1 MSYDIIII
9 GAGPAGLTAGLYGA
23 RAKLR
28 TLVIEKS
35 MVGGRA
41 ATTDIIENYPGFPE
55 GINGFEL
62 GMKMKEQAERFG
74 LEIITDDVKAVELQ
88 GEIKTVVTTNNGE
101 YRSKTIIIATGAKA
115 NELKVPGERELTG
128 RGVSYCGTCDG
139 AFFQNQQVVVV
150 GGGDTAIED
159 ALFLTRFASKVT
171 VIHRRES
178 LRATKILQER
188 AFAEPKISFIW
199 NSAVEKIIGEVKVSA
214 IEIRNLLTGTRETLA
229 TDGVFVFVGAT
240 PETEFLDQELK
251 CIDRGYL
258 VADESTATCIPG
270 VFAAGDV
277 RTKALRQ
284 VVTAVADG
292 ANAIIAVEKY
302 LEDSGNN

>member
-1 MSYDIIII
+1 
-9 GAGPAGLTAGLYGA
+9 
-23 RAKLR
+23 
-28 TLVIEKS
+28 
-35 MVGGRA
+35 VGGRA

-74 LEIITDDVKAVELQ
+74 LEIIIDDVKAVELQ
-88 GEIKTVVTTNNGE
+88 GELKTVVTTNNGE
-101 YRSKTIIIATGAKA
+101 YRSKTLIIATGAKA
-115 NELKVPGERELTG
+115 NELKVPGERALTG

-171 VIHRRES
+171 VIHRRDS

-199 NSAVEKIIGEVKVSA
+199 NSAVEKVIGEAKVSA

-240 PETEFLDQELK
+240 PETEFLDQDLK

-258 VADESTATCIPG
+258 VADESTVTCIPG

-292 ANAIIAVEKY
+292 ANAIIAIEKY

>member
-1 MSYDIIII
+1 MYDIIII

-23 RAKLR
+23 RAKLK
-28 TLVIEKS
+28 TLLIEKS
-35 MVGGRA
+35 MPGGRA

-74 LEIITDDVKAVELQ
+74 LEIITDDVKSVELL
-88 GEIKTVVTTNNGE
+88 GEIKSVLTINTGE
-101 YRSKTIIIATGAKA
+101 YRSKAVIIATGAKA
-115 NELKVPGERELTG
+115 NELKVPGERALTG

-171 VIHRRES
+171 VIHRRDS
-178 LRATKILQER
+178 LRATKILQEK

-199 NSAVEKIIGEVKVSA
+199 NSAVEKVLGQEKVTGV
-214 IEIRNLLTGTRETLA
+214 EIRNLLTGARETMA
-229 TDGVFVFVGAT
+229 ADGVFIFVGAT
-240 PETEFLDQELK
+240 PETEFLEEGLQCTDK
-251 CIDRGYL
+251 GYI
-258 VADESTATCIPG
+258 VADESTVTSIPG